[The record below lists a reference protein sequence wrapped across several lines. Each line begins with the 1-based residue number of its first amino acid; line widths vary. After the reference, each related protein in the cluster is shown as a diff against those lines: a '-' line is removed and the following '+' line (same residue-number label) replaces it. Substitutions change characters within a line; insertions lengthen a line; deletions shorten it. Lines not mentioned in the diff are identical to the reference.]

1 MVAALYFTLFYPG
14 PAYLLMSPIAMGLI
28 RVLLTGLRNVWAL
41 LIGFGELPAASLT
54 FTMLQ
59 QACRVT

>member
-1 MVAALYFTLFYPG
+1 VVAALYFTLFYPG

-41 LIGFGELPAASLT
+41 LIGFGELYQVRLYN
-54 FTMLQ
+54 
-59 QACRVT
+59 VTLCQRQ

>member
-1 MVAALYFTLFYPG
+1 
-14 PAYLLMSPIAMGLI
+14 
-28 RVLLTGLRNVWAL
+28 VLLTGLQNVWAL